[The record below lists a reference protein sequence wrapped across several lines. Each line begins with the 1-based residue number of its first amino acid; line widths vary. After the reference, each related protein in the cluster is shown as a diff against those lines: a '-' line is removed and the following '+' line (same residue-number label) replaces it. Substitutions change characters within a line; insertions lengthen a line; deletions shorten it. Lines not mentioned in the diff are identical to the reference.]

1 MRRLY
6 WRDQYQSPREPFLKM
21 RIPII
26 ALLEKHILPRS
37 GWMSKCS
44 LFCPISTIA
53 CGIVSYEFGWHLHML
68 GIVTRPESFRGQRKR
83 CVCPNT
89 FHSLRATATT
99 VLHAAGAD
107 HALAREIVGHDSEI
121 SHQLHIRPSDD
132 QRKEAM
138 EKLSEMIV
146 PWHAVKIP
154 LRWRSVILSLFVP
167 SVSVP

>member
-1 MRRLY
+1 MAG
-6 WRDQYQSPREPFLKM
+6 S
-21 RIPII
+21 I
-26 ALLEKHILPRS
+26 
-37 GWMSKCS
+37 
-44 LFCPISTIA
+44 
-53 CGIVSYEFGWHLHML
+53 
-68 GIVTRPESFRGQRKR
+68 PESERAILENAYPDHRSPGKAYFTLKWVDEYVQPILSDKYNRMRYR
-83 CVCPNT
+83 
-89 FHSLRATATT
+89 FLRVRMASAY
-99 VLHAAGAD
+99 AGAD

>member
-1 MRRLY
+1 MQDRMQDTEIIFGSNGQVKLLNSSRLMRRLY

-26 ALLEKHILPRS
+26 ALLEKHILPWS
-37 GWMSKCS
+37 GWMSMCS
-44 LFCPISTIA
+44 LF
-53 CGIVSYEFGWHLHML
+53 
-68 GIVTRPESFRGQRKR
+68 
-83 CVCPNT
+83 CPNT
-89 FHSLRATATT
+89 FHSLRAIATT

-167 SVSVP
+167 SVSVPWWRSVKCTERNSK

>member
-1 MRRLY
+1 M
-6 WRDQYQSPREPFLKM
+6 
-21 RIPII
+21 
-26 ALLEKHILPRS
+26 
-37 GWMSKCS
+37 CS
-44 LFCPISTIA
+44 LF
-53 CGIVSYEFGWHLHML
+53 
-68 GIVTRPESFRGQRKR
+68 
-83 CVCPNT
+83 CPNT
-89 FHSLRATATT
+89 FHSLRAIATT

-107 HALAREIVGHDSEI
+107 HALAREIVGHDSGM

-138 EKLSEMIV
+138 EKLSEMIA